1 MTTFDDS
8 DLFDHVAEDE
18 HEPHPR
24 HGRRVAVVLAVAAAL
39 VVVGVVW
46 LLLARPQVVTA
57 RADGMTVELLE
68 RAQEPTDALDADVA
82 LEAGVDP
89 ETTRFAVRT
98 EDGQHFAALRWDGA
112 LCLVV
117 VPDGDQART
126 SCTSAKPGAVT
137 TATAED
143 GAAVR
148 LGADG
153 APNPPAGEDWQP
165 AGPNVWVLPA
175 PEPAADPAQG

>member
-1 MTTFDDS
+1 MTTFDDR
-8 DLFDHVAEDE
+8 DLFDHVEEDD
-18 HEPHPR
+18 HDPHPA
-24 HGRRVAVVLAVAAAL
+24 HGRRVGVVLAVAAAL
-39 VVVGVVW
+39 VVAGVAW

-57 RADGMTVELLE
+57 QANGMAVELLE
-68 RAQEPTDALDADVA
+68 RAQQPTDAVDPAVA
-82 LEAGVDP
+82 QEAGVDP

-98 EDGQHFAALRWDGA
+98 AAGQHFAALRWDGA

-126 SCTSAKPGAVT
+126 SCTSPKPGAVT

-143 GAAVR
+143 GSSVR

-153 APNPPAGEDWQP
+153 AAPPPGGDWQA
-165 AGPNVWVLPA
+165 AGANVWVRPA
-175 PEPAADPAQG
+175 PPTDPAAPAEG